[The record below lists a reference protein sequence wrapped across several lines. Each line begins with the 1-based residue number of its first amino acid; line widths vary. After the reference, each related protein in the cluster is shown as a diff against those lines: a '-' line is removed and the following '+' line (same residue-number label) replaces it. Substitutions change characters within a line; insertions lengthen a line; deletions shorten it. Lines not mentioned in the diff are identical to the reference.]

1 MVWLHFQFLFSVFRT
16 GCWVIKKK
24 MPPRQNVNS
33 CAISTSTMFKSPES
47 AEQAGR
53 LHHLLDKLFK
63 LHIQFASHNG
73 WERAMEELRC

>member
-1 MVWLHFQFLFSVFRT
+1 
-16 GCWVIKKK
+16 
-24 MPPRQNVNS
+24 
-33 CAISTSTMFKSPES
+33 MFKSPES

-63 LHIQFASHNG
+63 LHMQFASHNG